1 MSEKTNS
8 SFTVK
13 KDRVSNDVE
22 TPPINF
28 PNIPS
33 NIFQKTECFKE
44 SRIKSIDVIMQR
56 KSKNVYI
63 ITIIINS

>member
-44 SRIKSIDVIMQR
+44 SRIKSIDVIMQM
-56 KSKNVYI
+56 NVYI